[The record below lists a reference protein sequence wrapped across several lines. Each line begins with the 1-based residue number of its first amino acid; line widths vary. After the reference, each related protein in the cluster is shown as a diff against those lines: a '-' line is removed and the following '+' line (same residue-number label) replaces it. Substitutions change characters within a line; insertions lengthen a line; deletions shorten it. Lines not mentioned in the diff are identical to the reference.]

1 MAVDGARE
9 GEGKDGEDEDQAA
22 GEGGDHRVVHD
33 GVVEAHQAALSL
45 LRGEEPEALDVLV
58 AMVLVDRLP
67 LLLEVGHVLLEPVIV
82 YNLAARG
89 YGSVEVGRLG
99 ELLPLG
105 GAVADGRRQG
115 HGRTLASVVEL
126 ATRDTRLWS
135 RAEVVVG
142 MADTGGCSW

>member
-58 AMVLVDRLP
+58 AMVLP
-67 LLLEVGHVLLEPVIV
+67 LVL
-82 YNLAARG
+82 RG
-89 YGSVEVGRLG
+89 
-99 ELLPLG
+99 
-105 GAVADGRRQG
+105 
-115 HGRTLASVVEL
+115 
-126 ATRDTRLWS
+126 
-135 RAEVVVG
+135 
-142 MADTGGCSW
+142 